1 MLIESY
7 QPALRERQRVG
18 RFLVVG
24 ASGTVLDFVLL
35 TLLKAL
41 GLATLPANTLS
52 FSAGIVNN
60 FLLNRWWTYADARA
74 KPVGVQFGQFALV
87 SLIGLLLNNGIM
99 LLLDAPISN
108 LLSGATWSYMLAKIL
123 ATAVVIVWNFV
134 ANRYWTFNDVTR
146 VEE

>member
-1 MLIESY
+1 MLIDSY
-7 QPALRERQRVG
+7 QPASRERQRVG

-24 ASGTVLDFVLL
+24 ASGTALDFVLL
-35 TLLKAL
+35 TLLKAA

-74 KPVGVQFGQFALV
+74 KSVGVQFGQFALV

-99 LLLDAPISN
+99 LLLEAPLGS
-108 LLSGATWSYMLAKIL
+108 LLNGASWSYLLAKIL

-134 ANRYWTFNDVTR
+134 ANRYWTFNDAPR
-146 VEE
+146 VKE